1 MACTEAGM
9 TQPALGYNRP
19 HMTGLR
25 RVLGFRDLL
34 LFYLVTSFSLRWIAT
49 AAAAGPS
56 ALVIWVIAALG
67 FFVPLVFTVLELSSR
82 YPEEGGIYVWS
93 KRAFGPFAAFITGWT
108 YWGSN
113 LPYFPG
119 LLYFAAANALFIGGP
134 AWQSLSTNS
143 SYFIAVATVGLA
155 IAVTMIVVGLNVG
168 KWLNNIGALASY
180 GPAAL
185 LIVLGAISWSRVGSV
200 TPIDAHSLAPS
211 TSLKDVI
218 FWSTIAFAFG
228 GVESGSTMGDEI
240 QDARRTVPRA
250 ILGAGALITILYIV
264 GTLSVLIAIPKE
276 QVSSLQGIMQAIQA
290 ITTRVGL
297 QGLVPLAAAL
307 VALNALGGVGG
318 WFAATARLPFVAGID
333 RFLPPAFGELHP
345 RWRTPY
351 VALLVQAAIALLF
364 VFLGQAGTSVRGA
377 YDALVS
383 MGIIAYFIPF
393 LFMFAAMIVLQR
405 EPAGPDVMRVPGGA
419 PVAIALAAI
428 GFIVTAISIVLACIP
443 PDEEPN
449 KMLAV
454 VKVMGLSGLLGAAG
468 VGVYLL
474 GRRRAAAIAAIA
486 IACSMGAAGSA
497 KASASA
503 EATADTSAERQ
514 ASPRVPTSQGPRTLR
529 VDYFHTGNEK
539 EERFSIDRVVLEP
552 LAWPGNPAKPLDDTN
567 RGKYFFEVADAATS
581 HIQYSR
587 GFSSIYGEWETTA
600 EAKEMNRTFSESL
613 RFPAPDKPVRVT
625 LKRRDARNVF
635 RNVWTLTVDPADK
648 FVARAAESP
657 DAGPVI
663 KLHESGDPATRLDL
677 LILGDGYTAR
687 ERAKFERDAKRLTT
701 TLLATSPFKERARDI
716 NVWGLVPAAAQSGI
730 SRPSQHIYRRSPIG
744 ATYDA
749 FDSERYV
756 LTFDNKAF
764 RDVAANAPYDAV
776 EILVNSATYGGGGI
790 FGLFST
796 VAADSVW
803 APYIFVHEFGHH
815 IAGLA
820 DEYYTSD
827 VAYLPPSDRVEPW
840 EPNATA
846 MLDPSAL
853 KWKDLVT
860 PGIAR
865 PTPWP
870 KEEFETY
877 TKEIQQKRRAIRAAN
892 RPEAEM
898 DALFRDEEKRDTA
911 LLNEG
916 PHAGKVGA
924 FEGANYE
931 ARGYYRPQADCI
943 MFTRDNVPFC
953 AVCRRA
959 IEAILDLYAR

>member
-1 MACTEAGM
+1 M
-9 TQPALGYNRP
+9 TLRQAAAAHDHETTPQ
-19 HMTGLR
+19 LR
-25 RVLGFRDLL
+25 RVLTFRDLFL
-34 LFYLVTSFSLRWIAT
+34 YYSVTGFSLRWIAT
-49 AAAAGPS
+49 GAAAGPS
-56 ALVIWVIAALG
+56 ALVIWVVAALG

-82 YPEEGGIYVWS
+82 YPEEGGVYVWS

-119 LLYFAAANALFIGGP
+119 LLYFAAANVLFVGGP
-134 AWQSLSTNS
+134 AWQSLANNS
-143 SYFIAVATVGLA
+143 AYFIAVASVGLV
-155 IAVTMIVVGLNVG
+155 IAVSMNVVGLNVG
-168 KWLNNIGALASY
+168 KWLNNVGALASY
-180 GPAAL
+180 GPAGL
-185 LIVLGAISWSRVGSV
+185 LVVLGIMSWSRYGSA
-200 TPIDAHSLAPS
+200 TPIDAHTLTPS

-218 FWSTIAFAFG
+218 FWSTIAFAYG

-250 ILGAGALITILYIV
+250 ILAAGAVITVLYLV
-264 GTLSVLIAIPKE
+264 GTLAVLLAIPHE
-276 QVSSLQGIMQAIQA
+276 QVSGLQGIMQAIEA
-290 ITTRVGL
+290 ATRRVGL
-297 QGLVPLAAAL
+297 SSVVPIAAAL
-307 VALNALGGVGG
+307 VTINALGGVGG

-333 RFLPPAFGELHP
+333 RFLPPAFGRLHP

-351 VALLVQAAIALLF
+351 VALLVQAAIAGLF

-405 EPAGPDVMRVPGGA
+405 EPAGPEVMRVPGGR
-419 PVAIALAAI
+419 PMAILLASV
-428 GFIVTAISIVLACIP
+428 GFVVTAISIVLAAVP

-454 VKVMGLSGLLGAAG
+454 LKVVGSSLLLVVIG
-468 VGVYLL
+468 VGVYLA
-474 GRRRAAAIAAIA
+474 GRRRAAAAAA
-486 IACSMGAAGSA
+486 LIACVALGCAATATAGQAQRPRAGAA
-497 KASASA
+497 ASA
-503 EATADTSAERQ
+503 
-514 ASPRVPTSQGPRTLR
+514 PRTMR
-529 VDYFHTGNEK
+529 VDYYHTGNAT
-539 EERFSIDRVVLEP
+539 EERFSLDRVVVEP
-552 LAWPGNPAKPLDDTN
+552 LAWPGNPSRPIDDTN
-567 RGKYFFEVADAATS
+567 RGKYLFEVADAANERVL
-581 HIQYSR
+581 YSR

-600 EAKEMNRTFSESL
+600 EAKQINRTFSESL
-613 RFPAPDKPVRVT
+613 RFPSPDRPVRIV
-625 LKRRDARNVF
+625 LKKRDARNVF
-635 RNVWTLTVDPADK
+635 KDVWTVAVDPSDK
-648 FVARAAESP
+648 FVERGAASP
-657 DAGPVI
+657 DAGALI
-663 KLHESGDPATRLDL
+663 ALHESGDPATKLDL

-687 ERAKFERDAKRLTT
+687 ERSKFERDARRLVA
-701 TLLATSPFKERARDI
+701 TLFATSPFKERERDI
-716 NVWGLVPAAAQSGI
+716 NVWGLAPAAAQSGI

-756 LTFDNKAF
+756 LTFDNRAF
-764 RDVAANAPYDAV
+764 RDIAANAPYDAV

-790 FGLFST
+790 FGLYST

-827 VAYLPPSDRVEPW
+827 VAYLPAADRVEPW
-840 EPNATA
+840 EPNVTA
-846 MLDPSAL
+846 LLDPAAL
-853 KWKDLVT
+853 KWKDQLT
-860 PGIAR
+860 PGVAI

-877 TKEIQQKRRAIRAAN
+877 TKEIQQKRRAIRAAD
-892 RPEAEM
+892 RPESEM
-898 DALFRDEEKRDTA
+898 DALFRDEERRDTT

-916 PHAGKVGA
+916 AHAGTVGA

-931 ARGYYRPQADCI
+931 ARGYFRPQADCI

-959 IEAILDLYAR
+959 IAQIIDLYASAQRA

>member
-1 MACTEAGM
+1 M
-9 TQPALGYNRP
+9 TSADPTHSAYAAPERA
-19 HMTGLR
+19 TGAPRLR
-25 RVLGFRDLL
+25 RVLSFRDLFL
-34 LFYLVTSFSLRWIAT
+34 YYSVTGFSLRWIAT
-49 AAAAGPS
+49 GAAAGPS

-82 YPEEGGIYVWS
+82 YPEEGGVYVWS

-134 AWQSLSTNS
+134 SWQSLSNNS
-143 SYFIAVATVGLA
+143 TYFIGVATVGLL
-155 IAVTMIVVGLNVG
+155 IAATMNVVGLNVG

-180 GPAAL
+180 VPVAL
-185 LIVLGAISWSRVGSV
+185 LIVLAALSWRHFGSA
-200 TPIDAHSLAPS
+200 TPIDAHSLRPS

-228 GVESGSTMGDEI
+228 GVESGSTMGEEI

-250 ILGAGALITILYIV
+250 ILAAGALITALYLV
-264 GTLSVLIAIPKE
+264 GTWSILIAIPKD
-276 QVSSLQGIMQAIQA
+276 QVSGLQGMMQAIQA
-290 ITTRVGL
+290 ITTRVGA
-297 QGLVPLAAAL
+297 QSLVPFAAAL
-307 VALNALGGVGG
+307 VTLNALGGVGG

-333 RFLPPAFGELHP
+333 RFLPKAFGELHP
-345 RWRTPY
+345 KWRTPH
-351 VALLVQAAIALLF
+351 VALLVQAAIAGVF
-364 VFLGQAGTSVRGA
+364 IFLGQAGTSVHGA

-405 EPAGPDVMRVPGGA
+405 EPAGPEVMRVPGGRPA
-419 PVAIALAAI
+419 AIALAVT
-428 GFIVTAISIVLACIP
+428 GLIVTTISIVLACVP

-454 VKVMGLSGLLGAAG
+454 VKVVGSSVVLVGIG
-468 VGVYLL
+468 VVVYLA
-474 GRRRAAAIAAIA
+474 GRRRAAV
-486 IACSMGAAGSA
+486 AAGALVVASLCA
-497 KASASA
+497 TTASAGQ
-503 EATADTSAERQ
+503 Q
-514 ASPRVPTSQGPRTLR
+514 AASLKPQAPRTMR
-529 VDYFHTGNEK
+529 VDYFHTGNAT
-539 EERFSIDRVVLEP
+539 EERFSIDRIVREP
-552 LAWPGNPAKPLDDTN
+552 LPWPGNPAKPLDTTN
-567 RGKYFFEVADAATS
+567 RGKYFFEIADAAGGPV
-581 HIQYSR
+581 QYSR
-587 GFSSIYGEWETTA
+587 GFSSIYGEWETTG

-613 RFPAPDKPVRVT
+613 RFPTPEKPVRITV
-625 LKRRDARNVF
+625 KKRDARNVF
-635 RNVWTLTVDPADK
+635 RDIWTFTVDPADK
-648 FVARAAESP
+648 FIAPGTESP
-657 DAGPVI
+657 DAGPLV
-663 KLHESGDPATRLDL
+663 KLHESGDPAARLDL

-687 ERAKFERDAKRLTT
+687 ERAKFERDAKRLST

-716 NVWGLVPAAAQSGI
+716 NIWGLAPAAAQSGI

-744 ATYDA
+744 AMYDA

-790 FGLFST
+790 FGLYST

-827 VAYLPPSDRVEPW
+827 VAYLPAGDRVEPW

-846 MLDPSAL
+846 LLDPSTL

-860 PGIAR
+860 PAVPI

-870 KEEFETY
+870 KEEFEAY
-877 TKEIQQKRRAIRAAN
+877 TKEIQLKRRAIRAAN
-892 RPEAEM
+892 RPESEM

-959 IEAILDLYAR
+959 IAQIIDLYST

>member
-1 MACTEAGM
+1 
-9 TQPALGYNRP
+9 
-19 HMTGLR
+19 
-25 RVLGFRDLL
+25 
-34 LFYLVTSFSLRWIAT
+34 
-49 AAAAGPS
+49 
-56 ALVIWVIAALG
+56 
-67 FFVPLVFTVLELSSR
+67 
-82 YPEEGGIYVWS
+82 
-93 KRAFGPFAAFITGWT
+93 
-108 YWGSN
+108 
-113 LPYFPG
+113 
-119 LLYFAAANALFIGGP
+119 
-134 AWQSLSTNS
+134 
-143 SYFIAVATVGLA
+143 
-155 IAVTMIVVGLNVG
+155 
-168 KWLNNIGALASY
+168 
-180 GPAAL
+180 
-185 LIVLGAISWSRVGSV
+185 
-200 TPIDAHSLAPS
+200 
-211 TSLKDVI
+211 LKDVI

-228 GVESGSTMGDEI
+228 GVESGSTMGEEI

-250 ILGAGALITILYIV
+250 ILAAGALITVLYLI
-264 GTLSVLIAIPKE
+264 GTWSILIAIPKE
-276 QVSSLQGIMQAIQA
+276 QVSGLQGMMQAIQA
-290 ITTRVGL
+290 ITTRVGA
-297 QGLVPLAAAL
+297 QSLVPLAAAL
-307 VALNALGGVGG
+307 VTLNALGGVGG

-333 RFLPPAFGELHP
+333 RFLPKAFGELHP
-345 RWRTPY
+345 KWRTPH
-351 VALLVQAAIALLF
+351 VALLVQAAIAGVF
-364 VFLGQAGTSVRGA
+364 IFLGQAGTSVRGA

-405 EPAGPDVMRVPGGA
+405 EPAGPDVMRVPGGR
-419 PVAIALAAI
+419 PVAIGLAVT
-428 GFIVTAISIVLACIP
+428 GFIVTTISIVLAAIP

-449 KMLAV
+449 KTLAV
-454 VKVMGLSGLLGAAG
+454 VKVVGSSLVLVGIG
-468 VGVYLL
+468 VGVYLA
-474 GRRRAAAIAAIA
+474 GRRRA
-486 IACSMGAAGSA
+486 MAAGALLVAMSFC
-497 KASASA
+497 
-503 EATADTSAERQ
+503 ATPARAGQ
-514 ASPRVPTSQGPRTLR
+514 LAPSPQPPSRAQLPRTMR
-529 VDYFHTGNEK
+529 VDYFHTGNATD
-539 EERFSIDRVVLEP
+539 ERFSIDRIVREP
-552 LAWPGNPAKPLDDTN
+552 LPWPGNPAKALDTTN
-567 RGKYFFEVADAATS
+567 RGKYFFEIADAAGGPVL
-581 HIQYSR
+581 YSR

-613 RFPAPDKPVRVT
+613 RFPAPEKPVRIT
-625 LKRRDARNVF
+625 LKKRDPRNVF
-635 RNVWTLTVDPADK
+635 TNIWTFTVDPADK
-648 FVARAAESP
+648 FIAPGTEAP
-657 DAGPVI
+657 DAGPLV
-663 KLHESGDPATRLDL
+663 KLHESGDPATKLDL

-716 NVWGLVPAAAQSGI
+716 NIWGLAPAAAQSGI

-744 ATYDA
+744 AMYDA

-790 FGLFST
+790 FGLYST

-827 VAYLPPSDRVEPW
+827 VAYLPAADRVEPW

-846 MLDPSAL
+846 LLDPSAL
-853 KWKDLVT
+853 KWKDLLT
-860 PGIAR
+860 PGVAI

-870 KEEFETY
+870 KEEFEAY

-892 RPEAEM
+892 RPESEM
-898 DALFRDEEKRDTA
+898 DALFRDEEKRDTTV
-911 LLNEG
+911 LNEG

-959 IEAILDLYAR
+959 IAQIIDLYST